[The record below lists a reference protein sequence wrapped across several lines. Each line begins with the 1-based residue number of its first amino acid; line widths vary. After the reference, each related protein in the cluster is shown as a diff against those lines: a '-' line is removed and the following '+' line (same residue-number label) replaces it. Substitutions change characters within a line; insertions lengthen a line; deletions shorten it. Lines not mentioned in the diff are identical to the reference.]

1 MSETLRVVVRYL
13 DGRVVKGTT
22 EDFFPNRPSFHLHVL
37 GTGALEDIRCKDLKA
52 VFFVKDFA
60 GSRLRKDKSG
70 FVQATDPSRG
80 KKIAVLFKDGELYC
94 GYTLAYTPDR
104 DGFFVEPADSNTN
117 NLRAYVL
124 THATRE
130 VRVGPMADALAQ
142 KAGKPRSKAA

>member
-1 MSETLRVVVRYL
+1 MSETNRVVVRFL
-13 DGRVVKGTT
+13 DGHVIKGTT

-37 GTGALEDIRCKDLKA
+37 GTGALEDVRCKDLKA

-60 GSRLRKDKSG
+60 GDRHRKDRSG
-70 FVQATDPSRG
+70 FAVANDAVRG
-80 KKIAVLFKDGELYC
+80 KKIAVLFKDGEIYC

-104 DGFFVEPADSNTN
+104 NGFFVEPADPGTN

-130 VRVGPMADALAQ
+130 VRVGPMADVLAQ
-142 KAGKPRSKAA
+142 KSAKPKAA